1 MTVYVHREGQNLGPY
16 SIAQLRPYLAQ
27 GCFKEDDLACH
38 DGTNWI
44 SLKDVPGVREE
55 KTTPKSKTNN
65 LSKGLN
71 IFKKAFILVSSL
83 ALIFSLTVIPTY
95 FFLKQNEV
103 SVIEQSRAPTGILK
117 IKPEQVVEVYDGD
130 TFKIDLLGVHPLLGK
145 RLPVRLKG
153 IDTPE
158 MRGTS
163 EEIKVL
169 AEQAREFTESTL
181 KNAKQIELRNPERG
195 KYFRIVAEVWVDDKP
210 LAELL
215 KEEGLAKD
223 YDGEG
228 KRPEW

>member
-27 GCFKEDDLACH
+27 GSFKEDDLACH

-44 SLKDVPGVREE
+44 SLKDVPGVIRE
-55 KTTPKSKTNN
+55 KTTHKVKADKKKKGPSISKKTFIF
-65 LSKGLN
+65 LS
-71 IFKKAFILVSSL
+71 SSV
-83 ALIFSLTVIPTY
+83 LIFSLAVIPTY
-95 FFLKQNEV
+95 FFLKQSEV
-103 SVIEQSRAPTGILK
+103 SVIEQSRTPSGLLE

-130 TFKIDLLGVHPLLGK
+130 TFKIDLPEVHPLFGK
-145 RLPVRLKG
+145 RLPIRLKG

-169 AEQAREFTESTL
+169 AEQARELTERAL
-181 KNAKQIELRNPERG
+181 KSAKAIELRNPERG
-195 KYFRIVAEVWVDDKP
+195 KYFRIVAEVWVDGKP